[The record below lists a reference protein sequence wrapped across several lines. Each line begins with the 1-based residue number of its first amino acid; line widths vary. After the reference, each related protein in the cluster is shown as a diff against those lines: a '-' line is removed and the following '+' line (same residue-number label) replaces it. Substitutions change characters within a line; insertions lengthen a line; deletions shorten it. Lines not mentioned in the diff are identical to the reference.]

1 MLSKKIL
8 FKNNLTRSI
17 KTNLYNFTKNSF
29 EKIKEEYLKGKIPM
43 LFSFNKDYKLGY
55 SKKFIK
61 KLSGFYF
68 FNIVGMG
75 GSVLGAKAIHS
86 FLKKKIKK
94 KFNFIDN
101 LSENNFI
108 NRNEKKFKKVNIFIS
123 KSGDTL
129 ETIVNLNFFLKKT
142 NKNDINA
149 FITKKKYNSLREIAD
164 KLGSEI
170 IEHKN
175 FIGGRY
181 SVMSETG
188 MLPAQ
193 LMGLSPNKFK
203 NLNYLIK
210 QKNFINDLI
219 SNVSSI
225 SELINKKNYNSVILN
240 YDPDINDF
248 CFWYQQLMA
257 ESLGKKRKG
266 IFPII
271 STLPKD
277 NHSLF
282 QLFLD
287 GPKNNFFTIF
297 FSKHAGKINLSNHFL
312 PKKFQYLKDKNLEN
326 ILSSQK
332 KSSENVFIK
341 KQIPYRSFNIL
352 EKNEEQ
358 LGVLFTFFVLE
369 TILLSKFLKIDP
381 FDQPAVEGIKK
392 STKNILLN
400 I

>member
-17 KTNLYNFTKNSF
+17 KTSLYNFTKNSF
-29 EKIKEEYLKGKIPM
+29 EKIKEEYFKGKIPM
-43 LFSFNKDYKLGY
+43 LSSFNKDYKLGY
-55 SKKFIK
+55 SKKFLK
-61 KLSGFYF
+61 KLSGFYL
-68 FNIVGMG
+68 FNIIGMG
-75 GSVLGAKAIHS
+75 GSVLGEKAIHS
-86 FLKKKIKK
+86 FLKNKIKK

-108 NRNEKKFKKVNIFIS
+108 NRTEKKFKKVNIFIS

-129 ETIVNLNFFLKKT
+129 ETIVNLNFFLKKS
-142 NKNDINA
+142 NKNDINT

-257 ESLGKKRKG
+257 ESLGKKGKG

-297 FSKHAGKINLSNHFL
+297 FSKHVGKINLSNYFL
-312 PKKFQYLKDKNLEN
+312 PKKFH
-326 ILSSQK
+326 I
-332 KSSENVFIK
+332 
-341 KQIPYRSFNIL
+341 
-352 EKNEEQ
+352 
-358 LGVLFTFFVLE
+358 
-369 TILLSKFLKIDP
+369 
-381 FDQPAVEGIKK
+381 
-392 STKNILLN
+392 
-400 I
+400 